1 MDANRQT
8 RDSARLRNFLLI
20 FLAPRGLARR
30 MLVWIIGIS
39 TTAALIATSVQLFF
53 DYRSDVSE
61 LEQGMRYIEQ
71 SQLPGL
77 ADAAWNFNVA
87 GMQVQLDGIGH
98 SPWVAGATIHY
109 GPSQSAALKTGKLD
123 PDAGRLFEYVLRR
136 NGVVVGKI
144 YIEPNLHTLYRR
156 TLDRIGIVLAT
167 QGGKSL
173 VTSIS
178 ILLLIS
184 WMITRHLTQMAEFAK
199 SFEPGKRFT
208 PFVLRRGPQ
217 GPYDELSVLVDRLND
232 AYGRLQTAH
241 EFQVRHN
248 EILSQEVTQRT
259 TELLEAHRQLAQLAI
274 TDKLTGA
281 VNRRGLDEAFKSA
294 IPLAD
299 PDSRPL
305 AVILADIDKFKSV
318 NDSRGHLVGDILLRE
333 FTSILRRAARAT
345 DTVGRWGGEEF
356 LILCPQT
363 TLEQALRLAEHL
375 RASVQAHV
383 FAEIGSKTSSFGV
396 AVLRKGETADD
407 LVKRAD
413 EALYQAK
420 EGGRN
425 RVCPEA
431 PDIES

>member
-1 MDANRQT
+1 
-8 RDSARLRNFLLI
+8 
-20 FLAPRGLARR
+20 

>member
-1 MDANRQT
+1 M
-8 RDSARLRNFLLI
+8 RDFLLI

-30 MLVWIIGIS
+30 MLVWILCIS

-53 DYRSDVSE
+53 DYRHDVSE

-109 GPSQSAALKTGKLD
+109 GPSQSATLTTGQVD
-123 PDAGRLFEYVLRR
+123 ADAGRRFEYVLQR

-144 YIEPNLHTLYRR
+144 FIAPNLHTLYSR

-167 QGGKSL
+167 QSGKSL

-217 GPYDELSVLVDRLND
+217 GPHDELSVLVDRLND

-259 TELLEAHRQLAQLAI
+259 AELLEAHRQLAKLAI

-333 FTSILRRAARAT
+333 FTGILKRATRAT

-375 RASVQAHV
+375 RASVQAHA

-425 RVCPEA
+425 RVCPET

>member
-1 MDANRQT
+1 
-8 RDSARLRNFLLI
+8 
-20 FLAPRGLARR
+20 

-431 PDIES
+431 PNIES

>member
-1 MDANRQT
+1 MDANRQA
-8 RDSARLRNFLLI
+8 RDGAQSRNSDLI
-20 FLAPRGLARR
+20 FTAPRGLARR
-30 MLVWIIGIS
+30 MLVWIICIS

-61 LEQGMRYIEQ
+61 LEQAMRYIEQ

-87 GMQVQLDGIGH
+87 GMQVQLDGIGR

-109 GPSQSAALKTGKLD
+109 GPSQSAALTTGQLD
-123 PDAGRLFEYVLRR
+123 ADAGRRFKYVLRR

-144 YIEPNLHTLYRR
+144 YIEPNLRTLYSR

-184 WMITRHLTQMAEFAK
+184 WMITRHLTQMAAFAR
-199 SFEPGKRFT
+199 SFEPGKSFT
-208 PFVLRRGPQ
+208 PFVLRRRPQ
-217 GPYDELSVLVDRLND
+217 GLRDELSVLVDGLND
-232 AYGRLQTAH
+232 AYARLQKAH

-248 EILSQEVTQRT
+248 EILSQEVELRT
-259 TELLEAHRQLAQLAI
+259 AELLEAHQQLALLAV

-281 VNRRGLDEAFKSA
+281 VNRRGLDEVFKNA
-294 IPLAD
+294 MALAE
-299 PDSRPL
+299 PERRPL
-305 AVILADIDKFKSV
+305 AIILTDIDRFKSV
-318 NDSRGHLVGDILLRE
+318 NDSRGHLAGDKLLQE
-333 FTSILRRAARAT
+333 FTCILNRAVRAT

-356 LILCPQT
+356 LIVCPQT
-363 TLEQALRLAEHL
+363 TLEQALRLAEHM
-375 RASVQAHV
+375 RASVQAHA
-383 FAEIGSKTSSFGV
+383 FAGIGSKTSSFGV
-396 AVLRKGETADD
+396 AVLRQGETADD
-407 LVKRAD
+407 LVRRAD

-420 EGGRN
+420 KSGRN
-425 RVCPEA
+425 RVCSEA
-431 PDIES
+431 PDIVS